1 MMQWLCADY
10 SKQKSFFLK
19 VKEQFMLI
27 MLVRAKEDKELSGM
41 IKDKHSKYLGY
52 IYENQI

>member
-1 MMQWLCADY
+1 
-10 SKQKSFFLK
+10 
-19 VKEQFMLI
+19 

-41 IKDKHSKYLGY
+41 IKDKYSKYLGY